1 MAISKGVHTF
11 WRYFK
16 DLREFG
22 GISKVYEHLM
32 VCKKVY
38 ERLAVFQRFTRIWW
52 YFKSLRAFG
61 GNSKVYEHL
70 VLF

>member
-32 VCKKVY
+32 ACKKG
-38 ERLAVFQRFTRIWW
+38 
-52 YFKSLRAFG
+52 LREVG
-61 GNSKVYEHL
+61 GISKVYEDL
-70 VLF
+70 VVFQKFTSIWW